1 MYQILVRI
9 VGRYAPIVT
18 FPVAVVLGVI
28 GYNLESILYPAKLKE
43 AIINDDTERGVTE
56 KREERLLHLEHDNEK
71 KASNNGDEIY
81 TRRNNIFDKND
92 AKHLKK

>member
-9 VGRYAPIVT
+9 VGRYAPIIT

-28 GYNLESILYPAKLKE
+28 GYNLERILYPTKLKE
-43 AIINDDTERGVTE
+43 AIINDDTERGLTE
-56 KREERLLHLEHDNEK
+56 KREERLLHLEHDYEK
-71 KASNNGDEIY
+71 KASKSGDEIY

-92 AKHLKK
+92 AKLLKK